1 MKLQTFID
9 VVDNRY
15 RVEIRI
21 YNTTSLEDELMDQ
34 YGEPLIEVGGS
45 FSGTVNL
52 PGGGT
57 QAADFTL
64 PAEQRRLK
72 SDFPLVKYFDLD
84 DDADSDVDARLYA
97 DTIATRIT
105 TAKNTLLTN
114 DQNFVS
120 ESVTTI

>member
-84 DDADSDVDARLYA
+84 DDADSDVNARLYA
-97 DTIATRIT
+97 DTITTRIT

>member
-21 YNTTSLEDELMDQ
+21 YDTTSLEDELMDQ
-34 YGEPLIEVGGS
+34 YGEPFVEVGGS

-52 PGGGT
+52 PEGGT

-84 DDADSDVDARLYA
+84 DDADSDVNAKLYA
-97 DTIATRIT
+97 ETITTRLT

-120 ESVTTI
+120 ESVTTV